1 MVKKWRVFLGS
12 SCMSRPEPGNA
23 VYIIY
28 GYYPGLRSPHRVF
41 LRSLRENR
49 SFFEKKRKPC
59 LSPHARG
66 FLFYVLI
73 LYGVRVF
80 EILRFFMKTPGWVMH
95 GFRRY
100 TLNVLMY
107 SYLWFFLGFFI
118 FLEEKSEICEDQ
130 AAMHIAKPFF
140 PKRAFSFIYLAKT
153 EGLWSRKVKTLSGS
167 KAPPFYWEIWAQKPF
182 LRKKGFAICIG
193 FQSFLLRGKLWI
205 LENCKVFKLSQISE
219 FYDFFQ
225 KKWFFQNFFSKI
237 FFKNF

>member
-12 SCMSRPEPGNA
+12 SCMRRPEPGNA

-107 SYLWFFLGFFI
+107 SYLWFFGGLFDFCWG
-118 FLEEKSEICEDQ
+118 K
-130 AAMHIAKPFF
+130 
-140 PKRAFSFIYLAKT
+140 KRNMCGPSGDAYRKALFS
-153 EGLWSRKVKTLSGS
+153 
-167 KAPPFYWEIWAQKPF
+167 
-182 LRKKGFAICIG
+182 KKGFFVHISSENGGASEPESENT
-193 FQSFLLRGKLWI
+193 FRDQSPSVLLRDMSAKAL
-205 LENCKVFKLSQISE
+205 F
-219 FYDFFQ
+219 
-225 KKWFFQNFFSKI
+225 
-237 FFKNF
+237 

>member
-49 SFFEKKRKPC
+49 SFFEKRE
-59 LSPHARG
+59 SPAWALMLEG
-66 FLFYVLI
+66 FCFASLI

-100 TLNVLMY
+100 TLNVLMC
-107 SYLWFFLGFFI
+107 SYLWFFLA
-118 FLEEKSEICEDQ
+118 FL
-130 AAMHIAKPFF
+130 F
-140 PKRAFSFIYLAKT
+140 
-153 EGLWSRKVKTLSGS
+153 
-167 KAPPFYWEIWAQKPF
+167 F
-182 LRKKGFAICIG
+182 LREKAKYVRTKRRCISQSPFSKKGFFVHISSENG
-193 FQSFLLRGKLWI
+193 GTLVPESENTFRDQSPSVLLRDMSAKAL
-205 LENCKVFKLSQISE
+205 L
-219 FYDFFQ
+219 
-225 KKWFFQNFFSKI
+225 
-237 FFKNF
+237 

>member
-1 MVKKWRVFLGS
+1 MR
-12 SCMSRPEPGNA
+12 RPEPGNA

-95 GFRRY
+95 GFRQCK
-100 TLNVLMY
+100 LNVLMY
-107 SYLWFFLGFFI
+107 SYL
-118 FLEEKSEICEDQ
+118 
-130 AAMHIAKPFF
+130 
-140 PKRAFSFIYLAKT
+140 
-153 EGLWSRKVKTLSGS
+153 
-167 KAPPFYWEIWAQKPF
+167 
-182 LRKKGFAICIG
+182 
-193 FQSFLLRGKLWI
+193 
-205 LENCKVFKLSQISE
+205 
-219 FYDFFQ
+219 
-225 KKWFFQNFFSKI
+225 
-237 FFKNF
+237 

>member
-1 MVKKWRVFLGS
+1 
-12 SCMSRPEPGNA
+12 MSPDEPGNA

-28 GYYPGLRSPHRVF
+28 GYFPGLRSPHRVF

-49 SFFEKKRKPC
+49 SFFEKRE
-59 LSPHARG
+59 SPAWALMLEG
-66 FLFYVLI
+66 FCFASLI

-80 EILRFFMKTPGWVMH
+80 EILRFFMQTPGWVMH

-100 TLNVLMY
+100 TLNVLMC
-107 SYLWFFLGFFI
+107 SYLWFFFGFFI

-153 EGLWSRKVKTLSGS
+153 EGLWSRKVFSLSGT

-182 LRKKGFAICIG
+182 FRKKGFAICIG
-193 FQSFLLRGKLWI
+193 FQSFLLRG
-205 LENCKVFKLSQISE
+205 NCES
-219 FYDFFQ
+219 
-225 KKWFFQNFFSKI
+225 
-237 FFKNF
+237 

>member
-1 MVKKWRVFLGS
+1 
-12 SCMSRPEPGNA
+12 MSRPEPGNA

-100 TLNVLMY
+100 KLNVLMY
-107 SYLWFFLGFFI
+107 SYLWFVFWGFLI
-118 FLEEKSEICEDQ
+118 FLEEKSEICADQ

-140 PKRAFSFIYLAKT
+140 PK
-153 EGLWSRKVKTLSGS
+153 
-167 KAPPFYWEIWAQKPF
+167 
-182 LRKKGFAICIG
+182 KGFFVHISSENGGALVPESENT
-193 FQSFLLRGKLWI
+193 FRDQSPSVLLRDMSAKAL
-205 LENCKVFKLSQISE
+205 L
-219 FYDFFQ
+219 
-225 KKWFFQNFFSKI
+225 
-237 FFKNF
+237 

>member
-1 MVKKWRVFLGS
+1 MCWCIVIFDFFWFL
-12 SCMSRPEPGNA
+12 
-23 VYIIY
+23 
-28 GYYPGLRSPHRVF
+28 
-41 LRSLRENR
+41 
-49 SFFEKKRKPC
+49 
-59 LSPHARG
+59 
-66 FLFYVLI
+66 
-73 LYGVRVF
+73 
-80 EILRFFMKTPGWVMH
+80 
-95 GFRRY
+95 
-100 TLNVLMY
+100 
-107 SYLWFFLGFFI
+107 I
-118 FLEEKSEICEDQ
+118 FLMGKSEIWEDQ

-237 FFKNF
+237 FFKTF